1 MHYKRFKNLTALFVI
16 FFMLM
21 TFASSI
27 FASTDTDIDFII
39 SAKKPPTG
47 VVFEIVAGSES
58 ALKPALEKVDIYM
71 KRLKKAIPN
80 IKLSV
85 VTHGTEE
92 FALLKENKKRFK
104 SSHQKVQSLVRNDV
118 PVHVC
123 GTHASWY
130 DFSEK
135 DFPDYVDVAVAG
147 PAKVKEYQ
155 RKGYALINIEV
166 P

>member
-1 MHYKRFKNLTALFVI
+1 MRYKHARNFIVLLPLFFILTLVSNLI
-16 FFMLM
+16 H
-21 TFASSI
+21 AS
-27 FASTDTDIDFII
+27 ADTDIDFIV
-39 SAKKPPTG
+39 SAKKPPAG

-58 ALKPALEKVDIYM
+58 ALKPALEKVDMYM
-71 KRLKKAIPN
+71 ARLKKAIPN

-92 FALLKENKKRFK
+92 FALLNQNKKRFN
-104 SSHQKVQSLVRNDV
+104 SSHQKVQSLVSNDV

-130 DFSEK
+130 DFSDK
-135 DFPDYVDVAVAG
+135 DFPDYVDVVVAG

-155 RKGYALINIEV
+155 REGYALINIEV

>member
-1 MHYKRFKNLTALFVI
+1 MRFLSLLLI
-16 FFMLM
+16 FTLSIISNSL
-21 TFASSI
+21 FAS
-27 FASTDTDIDFII
+27 ADTDIDFII
-39 SAKKPPTG
+39 SAKNPPKG

-58 ALKPALEKVDIYM
+58 ALEPALEKVEAYM
-71 KRLKKAIPN
+71 ARLKKAIPN

-92 FALLKENKKRFK
+92 FALLKQNKKRFK
-104 SSHQKVQSLVRNDV
+104 KSHQKVQSLVKDDV
-118 PVHVC
+118 PVHIC

-130 DFSEK
+130 DFTDK

-155 RKGYALINIEV
+155 RKGYALINIE
-166 P
+166 

>member
-1 MHYKRFKNLTALFVI
+1 MHPNYQKQLIILVPLVLLLAFLSNP
-16 FFMLM
+16 
-21 TFASSI
+21 I
-27 FASTDTDIDFII
+27 FANADSDIDFII

-71 KRLKKAIPN
+71 NRLKKAIPN
-80 IKLSV
+80 IKLSI

-92 FALLKENKKRFK
+92 FALLNENKKRFK
-104 SSHQKVQSLVRNDV
+104 SSHQKVQSLVSNNI

-130 DFSEK
+130 DFSRK
-135 DFPDYVDVAVAG
+135 DFPEYVDVVVAG

-155 RKGYALINIEV
+155 REGYVLINIEV

>member
-1 MHYKRFKNLTALFVI
+1 MHQIYPKKLIVLLPI
-16 FFMLM
+16 FLLLAFL
-21 TFASSI
+21 SHPI
-27 FASTDTDIDFII
+27 FANSDSDIDFII
-39 SAKKPPTG
+39 SAKKPPIG

-58 ALKPALEKVDIYM
+58 ALKPALEKIDVYM
-71 KRLKKAIPN
+71 NRLKKAIPN
-80 IKLSV
+80 IKLSI

-92 FALLKENKKRFK
+92 FALLNENKKRFK
-104 SSHQKVQSLVRNDV
+104 SSHQKVQSLVSNDI

-130 DFSEK
+130 DFSDK
-135 DFPDYVDVAVAG
+135 DFPEYVDVVVAA

>member
-1 MHYKRFKNLTALFVI
+1 MRFILLPILFILALASNNA
-16 FFMLM
+16 
-21 TFASSI
+21 FAS
-27 FASTDTDIDFII
+27 ADTDIDFII
-39 SAKKPPTG
+39 SAKNPPKG

-58 ALKPALEKVDIYM
+58 ALKPALDKVDIYI

-80 IKLSV
+80 IKLSI

-92 FALLKENKKRFK
+92 FALLNQNKKRFK
-104 SSHQKVQSLVRNDV
+104 ASHQKVQSLVSSDV

-130 DFSEK
+130 DFSDK
-135 DFPDYVDVAVAG
+135 DFPEYVDVTVAG

-155 RKGYALINIEV
+155 RNGYVLINVEN
-166 P
+166 